1 MKDLFLDII
10 NDEQVSEIGLS
21 EIVGG
26 ESVPTCPGAS
36 CNVYIQCPTNCP
48 YNGFSCPAYSLA
60 CRDKGAGCLVNW
72 GL

>member
-26 ESVPTCPGAS
+26 ESAPTCPGAK
-36 CNVYIQCPTNCP
+36 CNVYTECPENCP
-48 YNGFSCPAYSLA
+48 DKVSCPGLSLV
-60 CRDKGAGCLVNW
+60 CRDKGTGCLTNW